1 MLFGHFVEG
10 SKREL
15 SIPNIEPR
23 VMKSLIRFI
32 YTGKVCVDIDRTVDI
47 IKAVD

>member
-32 YTGKVCVDIDRTVDI
+32 YTGKVQVDIERTVDI